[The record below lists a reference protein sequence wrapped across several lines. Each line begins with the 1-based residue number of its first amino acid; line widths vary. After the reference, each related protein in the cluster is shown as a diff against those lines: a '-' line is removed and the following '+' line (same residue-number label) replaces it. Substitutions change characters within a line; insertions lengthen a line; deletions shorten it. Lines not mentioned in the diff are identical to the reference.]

1 MKQRPLLPNLETQ
14 LMSIDTQISAYFA
27 RHAQV
32 VENTLLQLTPQIA
45 RCAELLAT
53 ALANGRKILIAGNG
67 GSAADAQHFAAELV
81 GRFLMERRG
90 LPALALTT
98 DSSILTAV
106 TNDYG
111 FERVFSRQVEALA
124 SPGDVVIGISTSGN
138 SANILAALAA
148 ARQCGCTTVGLL
160 GRDGGAIAACV
171 DLPLIVGCNE
181 TPHIQEMHVTIIHLL
196 CKLIEAQLFDQSET
210 TP

>member
-1 MKQRPLLPNLETQ
+1 MPIAP
-14 LMSIDTQISAYFA
+14 QISTYFA

-32 VENTLLQLTPQIA
+32 VESTALELAPQIG

-81 GRFLMERRG
+81 GRFLLERRG

-106 TNDYG
+106 ANDYG

-124 SPGDVVIGISTSGN
+124 SAGDVVIGISTSGN
-138 SANILAALAA
+138 SANILAALTA

-160 GRDGGAIAACV
+160 GRDGGAIATRV
-171 DLPLIVGCNE
+171 DLALIVGCTE

-196 CKLIEAQLFDQSET
+196 CQLIEAQLFGQSET
-210 TP
+210 SP

>member
-1 MKQRPLLPNLETQ
+1 MAIE
-14 LMSIDTQISAYFA
+14 TQISAYFA

-32 VENTLLQLTPQIA
+32 VENTALELAPQIA
-45 RCAELLAT
+45 RCAEVLAN
-53 ALANGRKILIAGNG
+53 ALAAGKKILIAGNG

-81 GRFLMERRG
+81 GRFLRERRG

-106 TNDYG
+106 ANDYG

-124 SPGDVVIGISTSGN
+124 SAGDVVIGISTSGN

-148 ARQCGCTTVGLL
+148 ARQCGCATVGLL
-160 GRDGGAIAACV
+160 GRDGGAIAARV
-171 DLPLIVGCNE
+171 DLALIVGCPE
-181 TPHIQEMHVTIIHLL
+181 TPLIQEMHVTIIHLL
-196 CKLIEAQLFDQSET
+196 CQLIEAQLFDQSET

>member
-1 MKQRPLLPNLETQ
+1 MPIAP
-14 LMSIDTQISAYFA
+14 QISTYFA

-32 VENTLLQLTPQIA
+32 VESTALELAPLIA

-106 TNDYG
+106 ANDYG

-124 SPGDVVIGISTSGN
+124 SAGDVVIGISTSGN
-138 SANILAALAA
+138 SANILAALTA
-148 ARQCGCTTVGLL
+148 ARQCGCATVGLL
-160 GRDGGAIAACV
+160 GRDGGAIASRV
-171 DLPLIVGCNE
+171 DLALIVGCTE

-196 CKLIEAQLFDQSET
+196 CQLIEAQLFDQSET
-210 TP
+210 SP

>member
-1 MKQRPLLPNLETQ
+1 MP
-14 LMSIDTQISAYFA
+14 IDAQITDYFA

-32 VENTLLQLTPQIA
+32 VETTALELAPQLA

-53 ALANGRKILIAGNG
+53 ALADGRKILIAGNG

-81 GRFLMERRG
+81 GRFLRERRA
-90 LPALALTT
+90 LPAIALTT

-106 TNDYG
+106 ANDYG
-111 FERVFSRQVEALA
+111 FEQVFARQVEALA

-138 SANILAALAA
+138 SANILAALAS
-148 ARQCGCTTVGLL
+148 ARQRGCPTVALL
-160 GRDGGAIAACV
+160 GRDGGAIAARV
-171 DLPLIVGCNE
+171 DLSLIVGCTE

>member
-1 MKQRPLLPNLETQ
+1 
-14 LMSIDTQISAYFA
+14 MSIDTQISAYFA

-32 VENTLLQLTPQIA
+32 VESTVHQLSPQIA
-45 RCAELLAT
+45 RCAELLAAALT
-53 ALANGRKILIAGNG
+53 AGNKILIAGNG

-106 TNDYG
+106 ANDYG
-111 FERVFSRQVEALA
+111 FERIFSRQVEALA

-148 ARQCGCTTVGLL
+148 ARQCGCTTIGLL
-160 GRDGGAIAACV
+160 GRDGGAMAARV

-181 TPHIQEMHVTIIHLL
+181 TPHIQEMHSTIIHLL
-196 CKLIEAQLFDQSET
+196 CKLIEAQLFDQAET

>member
-1 MKQRPLLPNLETQ
+1 MPNA
-14 LMSIDTQISAYFA
+14 MQISAYFA

-32 VENTLLQLTPQIA
+32 VESTVLQLTPQIA
-45 RCAELLAT
+45 RCAELLAA
-53 ALANGRKILIAGNG
+53 ALAAGHKILIAGNG

-106 TNDYG
+106 ANDYG
-111 FERVFSRQVEALA
+111 FEQVFSRQVEALA
-124 SPGDVVIGISTSGN
+124 NPGDVVIGISTSGN
-138 SANILAALAA
+138 SANILAALVA
-148 ARQCGCTTVGLL
+148 ARQCGCTTIGLL
-160 GRDGGAIAACV
+160 GRDGGAIAARV
-171 DLPLIVGCNE
+171 DLPLIVGCPE

-196 CKLIEAQLFDQSET
+196 CQLIEAQLFDQSET

>member
-1 MKQRPLLPNLETQ
+1 
-14 LMSIDTQISAYFA
+14 MSIDTQISAYFA

-32 VENTLLQLTPQIA
+32 VESTVRQLTPQIA
-45 RCAELLAT
+45 RCAELLAA
-53 ALANGRKILIAGNG
+53 ALAAGHKILIAGNG

-106 TNDYG
+106 ANDYG
-111 FERVFSRQVEALA
+111 FEQVFSRQVEALA

-138 SANILAALAA
+138 SANILAALAT
-148 ARQCGCTTVGLL
+148 ARQCGCTTIGLL
-160 GRDGGAIAACV
+160 GRDGGAMAARV

-196 CKLIEAQLFDQSET
+196 CKLIEAQLFDQAET